1 DRAGGWGGGAE
12 APAPVVAPEADEA
25 AALVSALPPGLAP
38 GFAST
43 ACPAGELAVFAP
55 DLPSPSAFDPACG
68 ATFGSAFGAT
78 GGPLDAS
85 CGVPPVP
92 GGCVPSLIGDSP
104 RFIHRSRSP
113 RPARPDSI
121 AASSRRRPAPGTRA
135 SRQPADS
142 SRVAIRWC
150 GQNALRRLAH
160 SPRPRAASPASIR
173 SAASTVVTTKTG

>member
-1 DRAGGWGGGAE
+1 GRPLSPTRRSSDLSCTRRASSWKFFWLHCHTASGAPMASTSASSASQSAARPAGFDAAAGRDAATGAGGWGGGAE

-85 CGVPPVP
+85 CG
-92 GGCVPSLIGDSP
+92 
-104 RFIHRSRSP
+104 
-113 RPARPDSI
+113 
-121 AASSRRRPAPGTRA
+121 
-135 SRQPADS
+135 
-142 SRVAIRWC
+142 
-150 GQNALRRLAH
+150 
-160 SPRPRAASPASIR
+160 
-173 SAASTVVTTKTG
+173 